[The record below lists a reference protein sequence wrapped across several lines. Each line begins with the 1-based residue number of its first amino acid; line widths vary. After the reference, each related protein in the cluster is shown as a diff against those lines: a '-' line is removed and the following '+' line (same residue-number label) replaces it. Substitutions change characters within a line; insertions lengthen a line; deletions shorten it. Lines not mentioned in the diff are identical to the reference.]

1 MACPNVPVVGRSRA
15 DSALRGAQLKLRR
28 DMTLE
33 LSQLTHQVG
42 TMGSTL
48 AERQQTYA
56 GLADLGW
63 QWLAD
68 FADQGPVLRSAADLI
83 QAAIPTDEPLDLIS
97 PLPGVPDS
105 FTVVAAD
112 GSQIQPDRHGPALY
126 HLINIGS
133 LVYRHGSGEAPEAS
147 SEATLGYAEDDLY
160 ENGVLVAGNLLDVR
174 RDVAELKRLADAC
187 QAPQSSPVAALV
199 DGPLVL
205 WVLQDLPG
213 GAGSSKVKA
222 YLDQLERIRR
232 AGAIVGGFVSRPG
245 YTEVT
250 RLLQLASVAGD
261 VERCKEQPGPLERL
275 PDRSV
280 FTKLPPGAR
289 SALFVSPKAANHE
302 YYTPRGHQIY
312 FFYLN
317 LAQEEQKPVIG
328 RVEVPS
334 WVAEQAANLDLIH
347 GAIVVQAR
355 ITGDYPYALAR
366 ADELAYI
373 TRREREAFE
382 SMVLTALLKAGVSPA
397 PSPKAS
403 YKRLTRRGY

>member
-1 MACPNVPVVGRSRA
+1 
-15 DSALRGAQLKLRR
+15 
-28 DMTLE
+28 MTLE

-48 AERQQTYA
+48 AERQHAYA
-56 GLADLGW
+56 GLADVAW

-68 FADQGPVLRSAADLI
+68 FADQGPALRNAAEQI
-83 QAAIPTDEPLDLIS
+83 QAAIPTDEPFDLVR

-112 GSQIQPDRHGPALY
+112 GSQIQPNRHGVALY

-133 LVYRHGSGEAPEAS
+133 LVYRHGSGEAPEAR
-147 SEATLGYAEDDLY
+147 SEATLGYTEDDLY

-174 RDVAELKRLADAC
+174 RDLAELKRLADAC
-187 QAPQSSPVAALV
+187 QAPQPSPVVAFV

-205 WVLQDLPG
+205 WVLQDLTR
-213 GAGSSKVKA
+213 GAASSKVNT

-232 AGAIVGGFVSRPG
+232 AGGIVGGFVSRPG

-250 RLLQLASVAGD
+250 RLLHLASVHGD
-261 VERCKEQPGPLERL
+261 FERCKERPSPLERL
-275 PDRSV
+275 PDRAV

-289 SALFVSPKAANHE
+289 SALFVSPKAANHAF
-302 YYTPRGHQIY
+302 YAPRGHQVY

-317 LAQEEQKPVIG
+317 LAQEGRKSVIG
-328 RVEVPS
+328 RVEVPA
-334 WVAEQAANLDLIH
+334 WVAEEAAHLDLIH
-347 GAIVVQAR
+347 GATVVQAR

-373 TRREREAFE
+373 TIRERQAFE
-382 SMVLTALLKAGVSPA
+382 DMVLTALLKAGVSPA

-403 YKRLTRRGY
+403 YKRLTRRGH

>member
-1 MACPNVPVVGRSRA
+1 MACPNEPYVGRCRV
-15 DSALRGAQLKLRR
+15 DSGPRDARLKLRR

-33 LSQLTHQVG
+33 LSQLTHQVE

-48 AERQQTYA
+48 AERQHTCA
-56 GLADLGW
+56 GFADLAW

-68 FADQGPVLRSAADLI
+68 FADQGRVLGAAADQI
-83 QAAIPTDEPLDLIS
+83 QAAIPTDESLDLVR

-105 FTVVAAD
+105 FTVVASD
-112 GSQIQPDRHGPALY
+112 GSQIQPDRHGPVLT

-133 LVYRHGSGEAPEAS
+133 LVYRHGSGAAPEAS
-147 SEATLGYAEDDLY
+147 SEATLGYTEDDLY

-174 RDVAELKRLADAC
+174 RDLAELKRLADAC
-187 QAPQSSPVAALV
+187 QALQPSPVVALV

-213 GAGSSKVKA
+213 GAGASKVIT
-222 YLDQLERIRR
+222 YLDQMERIRR
-232 AGAIVGGFVSRPG
+232 AGGILGGFVSRPG

-250 RLLQLASVAGD
+250 RLLHLASVDGD
-261 VERCKEQPGPLERL
+261 VERCKELPSPLERL
-275 PDRSV
+275 PDRTV
-280 FTKLPPGAR
+280 FAKLPPGAR

-302 YYTPRGHQIY
+302 YYTPRGHQVY

-317 LAQEEQKPVIG
+317 LAQEGQKPVIG
-328 RVEVPS
+328 RVEVPA

-373 TRREREAFE
+373 TRRERKAFDD
-382 SMVLTALLKAGVSPA
+382 MVLTALLKAGVSPA

-403 YKRLTRRGY
+403 YKRLTRRRG